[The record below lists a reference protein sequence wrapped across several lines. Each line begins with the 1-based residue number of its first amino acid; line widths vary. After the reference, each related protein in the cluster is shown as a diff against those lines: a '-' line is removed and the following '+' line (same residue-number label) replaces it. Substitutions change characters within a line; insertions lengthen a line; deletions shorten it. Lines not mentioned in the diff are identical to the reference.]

1 LTDKEKALQRVADSV
16 LSFEPENVVAST
28 RRALQEG
35 IQPMDVIE
43 EGLAKGLRVVG
54 ERYEKG
60 DFFLTELIAGAN
72 AMKAGLDVLRPLIPI
87 RGKKSVARV
96 LIGTVRGDIHD
107 LGKQVVTSMLE
118 ASGFEVIDVG
128 VDVPSSVFIEK
139 VKELRPEILGMSVLL
154 TTSMPEMKT
163 VIQELKQDGLR
174 DEVKVMVGGA
184 VVTDNYAKEI
194 GADAYGA
201 DAVDGAQKAT
211 RLVRG
216 VSP

>member
-1 LTDKEKALQRVADSV
+1 MTEKEKTLQRLADSV
-16 LSFEPENVVAST
+16 LSFEPENVIAST
-28 RRALQEG
+28 RQALQEG

-60 DFFLTELIAGAN
+60 DFFLTELIAGAS
-72 AMKAGLDVLRPLIPI
+72 AMKAGLDVLRPLIPKG
-87 RGKKSVARV
+87 GKKSAGKV

-118 ASGFEVIDVG
+118 ASGFEVTDVG
-128 VDVPSSVFIEK
+128 VDVPSTVFIEK

-163 VIQELKQDGLR
+163 VIQALKQDGLR

-211 RLVRG
+211 RLVGGR
-216 VSP
+216 

>member
-1 LTDKEKALQRVADSV
+1 MTDKEKALQRVADSV